1 MLDLIFF
8 SSEANSLAGA
18 GCPCSAILH
27 KIKQKVSKIRLEKRV
42 ISLTYSY
49 CIWWKSDNMT
59 LQTVLMVFPA
69 CFTSQC
75 VGHQIQTWDPS
86 SSPLTSHQSPFSCY
100 ISFWK
105 RSPEQNLK
113 QLFRIGVPS
122 GHGHYIFTVQY
133 SSAVLVTLN
142 NCHCFIG
149 TNCPPWFYHLVGT
162 WFWLRGAFNTL

>member
-27 KIKQKVSKIRLEKRV
+27 KNKTKGQQDQIGKKGYFTYILVLYLVKVRQHDPTNSV
-42 ISLTYSY
+42 NGVP
-49 CIWWKSDNMT
+49 C
-59 LQTVLMVFPA
+59 VLYR
-69 CFTSQC
+69 TSQC

-162 WFWLRGAFNTL
+162 VF